1 MITIKDILDSHHTRR
16 PIVMG
21 ILNVTPDSFSDGGQ
35 FDSPSA
41 AVDQA
46 RRMLDEGADVID
58 IGAESTRPG
67 SERIDAQGQIQRLQE
82 VLPALVKAGAMV
94 SMDTTLAAVA
104 AYALDT
110 GAAIINDIAAG
121 RDDAEMLPL
130 AASRGC
136 PIVLMHMLGQ
146 PRTMQKS
153 PQYSDVVAEV
163 GEFLSERVEAAIA
176 AGVRRENI
184 ILDPGIGFGKT
195 MTHNLELLARV
206 DELAALGLPVLVGA
220 SRKRFIG
227 EITGANTPADRVY
240 GTVAAHVA
248 AYLGGA
254 TIIRVHDVAAARQSL
269 DVAAAIAARG

>member
-1 MITIKDILDSHHTRR
+1 M
-16 PIVMG
+16 
-21 ILNVTPDSFSDGGQ
+21 
-35 FDSPSA
+35 
-41 AVDQA
+41 
-46 RRMLDEGADVID
+46 ID

-67 SERIDAQGQIQRLQE
+67 SERIDAQGQIQRLRE
-82 VLPALVKAGAMV
+82 VLPGLAKAGAMV
-94 SMDTTLAAVA
+94 SIDTTLADVA
-104 AYALDT
+104 AYALDN
-110 GAAIINDIAAG
+110 GAAMINDIAAG

-130 AASRGC
+130 AAARGC

-163 GEFLSERVEAAIA
+163 GEFLSERVEAALI

-195 MTHNLELLARV
+195 MAHNLELLARI
-206 DELAALGLPVLVGA
+206 DELAALGLPVLVGT
-220 SRKRFIG
+220 SRKRFLG
-227 EITGANTPADRVY
+227 EITGATAPAERVY